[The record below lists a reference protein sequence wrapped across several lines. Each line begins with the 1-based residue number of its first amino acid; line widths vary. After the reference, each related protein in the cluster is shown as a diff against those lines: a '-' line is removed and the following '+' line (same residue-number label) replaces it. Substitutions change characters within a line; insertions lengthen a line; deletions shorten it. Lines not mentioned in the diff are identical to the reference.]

1 MKPLISFGPFTLYF
15 FGLMIAVGAIVG
27 TMFFLRQ
34 AKKRGLNDKL
44 LLDISLYSLIGG
56 IIGARIIFVLVYN
69 PAYYFSDPIKIFF
82 VHQGGLSIHGG
93 LIGGL
98 LVGYILLK
106 KHKIPVWET
115 LDIVAPALIL
125 AQGISRIGCD
135 VFGGPISDAIPWG
148 MNIRGEYLHPA
159 QAYEFILD
167 YILFGYLWLRL
178 KTNKKYHGQLFL
190 HYFIGYMIIRGIVEF
205 SRVNPTIL
213 GVISVSHIMSLL
225 GIGAAS
231 IVIYFR
237 KKQGVIST
245 KKQQNLTRKDFIT
258 AIVLV
263 TGLNLASIII
273 YYIVQG

>member
-27 TMFFLRQ
+27 TAFFLRQ
-34 AKKRGLNDKL
+34 AKKRGLNDKS
-44 LLDISLYSLIGG
+44 LLDIALYSLIGG

-69 PAYYFSDPIKIFF
+69 PAYYLSDPIKIFF

-178 KTNKKYHGQLFL
+178 KANKKYHGQLFL

-213 GVISVSHIMSLL
+213 GGISVSHIMSLL
-225 GIGAAS
+225 GIVAAS
-231 IVIYFR
+231 IVVYFR
-237 KKQGVIST
+237 KKQGVIT
-245 KKQQNLTRKDFIT
+245 KNQQHLTQKDLIT
-258 AIVLV
+258 TIVLV
-263 TGLNLASIII
+263 TGLILASLII